1 MYHLIV
7 HARTT
12 LSIWML
18 SRALALPASFKKK
31 RPCAFAVYI
40 TLFFFFFGWWNYVI
54 GFGRPSADSLFK
66 RIMELTLC
74 LWMEIKL
81 VWMRDLGD
89 GAGLW
94 DSPSLSLSA
103 IAFLNRVLT
112 SCVRRKGKMPP
123 VHAVRTWSER
133 PTPHF
138 HIKDTCEGCCTV
150 LTCKKKRKE
159 TLTLTLPFHCSPFLS
174 VFSLFYYSPSVSRR
188 VLTFSFFP
196 WTDALFLCHLN
207 FLFLFWFWFFL
218 LLSRSPSPL
227 SSPPHILWSLFDE
240 APENRLLSHRGQA
253 AQTAAVPS
261 LLQRDPRVLTFEP
274 SSMK

>member
-31 RPCAFAVYI
+31 KTMRFYSLYHAFS
-40 TLFFFFFGWWNYVI
+40 FFFGWWNYVI

-112 SCVRRKGKMPP
+112 SCVRREGKMPP

-150 LTCKKKRKE
+150 LTCKKKGKKHSHSLCHF
-159 TLTLTLPFHCSPFLS
+159 TVLPFFQYFLC
-174 VFSLFYYSPSVSRR
+174 FTIHRLSLVVSSPSR
-188 VLTFSFFP
+188 FFP
-196 WTDALFLCHLN
+196 HFWSLLICLPPSWTDALFLCHLN

-240 APENRLLSHRGQA
+240 APENRLLSHRG
-253 AQTAAVPS
+253 
-261 LLQRDPRVLTFEP
+261 
-274 SSMK
+274 